1 MPKRYFYL
9 FCVFTSFLFI
19 LQLGYLFLKKNQTQ
33 VGDFSEEVVILIDPG
48 HGGEDGGA
56 VSVLG
61 DAESHINLSI
71 ALKLE
76 RLLLFYGSEP
86 ILLRHEDSSLH
97 DDSASTIKEKK
108 SSDLKN
114 RVTFINNYDNA
125 VLLSIHQNSYTEEQ
139 YHGAQ
144 VFYNDI
150 QEESN
155 RFFSEQLQELLRI
168 HLNPENTRVSKPID
182 SNIYLMNHITVPAVL
197 VECGFLSNYSEAKL
211 LATSDYQQSLACV
224 LTVALQ
230 NIQSNT
236 STAFS

>member
-9 FCVFTSFLFI
+9 ICVFISFSFI
-19 LQLGYLFLKKNQTQ
+19 LQLGYLFLRKNQTQ
-33 VGDFSEEVVILIDPG
+33 VGEFTDEIVILIDPG

-61 DAESHINLSI
+61 DAESHINLAI

-76 RLLLFYGSEP
+76 QLLLFYGTEP
-86 ILLRHEDSSLH
+86 ILLRSEDISLH
-97 DDSASTIKEKK
+97 DPSAETIKEKK

-114 RVTFINNYDNA
+114 RVDLVNNYDNA
-125 VLLSIHQNSYTEEQ
+125 FLLSIHQNSYTEEQ

-150 QEESN
+150 QGEN
-155 RFFSEQLQELLRI
+155 NLFFSEQLQELLRI
-168 HLNPENTRVSKPID
+168 HLDSENTRVCKPID

-197 VECGFLSNYSEAKL
+197 VECGFLSNFSEAKL
-211 LATSDYQQSLACV
+211 LATSDYQQSLACIMA
-224 LTVALQ
+224 VALK
-230 NIQSNT
+230 NIQLTT
-236 STAFS
+236 STV